1 MEMLLQKTDVIISAG
16 GNGECKLLFSVS
28 LKLTTHQVEN
38 KYYPQRLMKKKEEQI
53 LPTEAH
59 KKIK

>member
-1 MEMLLQKTDVIISAG
+1 M
-16 GNGECKLLFSVS
+16 FSVS

-59 KKIK
+59 KKIKKKSIKINDQ